1 MAGWCELFI
10 TDQLP
15 FFKDGG
21 FLPITLWL
29 LFFAPVC
36 SSLNTCGGG
45 NLAHSVSK
53 DIVNTSNN
61 T

>member
-1 MAGWCELFI
+1 MAGWCEIFI
-10 TDQLP
+10 TDQLL

-21 FLPITLWL
+21 FPPIAFWL
-29 LFFAPVC
+29 HFLLQFVVH
-36 SSLNTCGGG
+36 STHVEGG
-45 NLAHSVSK
+45 NLAHSVFE

>member
-10 TDQLP
+10 NDQFPSLKMADFYP
-15 FFKDGG
+15 YLSGYFF
-21 FLPITLWL
+21 L
-29 LFFAPVC
+29 LQFVAHSTHVE
-36 SSLNTCGGG
+36 GG
-45 NLAHSVSK
+45 NLAHSVFE